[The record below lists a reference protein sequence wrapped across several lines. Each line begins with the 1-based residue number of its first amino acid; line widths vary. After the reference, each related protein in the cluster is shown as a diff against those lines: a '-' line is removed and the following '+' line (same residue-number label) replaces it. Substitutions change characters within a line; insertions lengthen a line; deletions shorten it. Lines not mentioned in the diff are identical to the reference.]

1 MINGIK
7 IAGSLP
13 REGNKFAESIVQ
25 CLIKCNK
32 RPCDWRLLMMII
44 EETSESRRRRL
55 LAWSEKKAEIRPLYK
70 TTEIHPV
77 IIILHMLSLYFRS

>member
-1 MINGIK
+1 
-7 IAGSLP
+7 
-13 REGNKFAESIVQ
+13 
-25 CLIKCNK
+25 
-32 RPCDWRLLMMII
+32 MMII
-44 EETSESRRRRL
+44 EETSESR